1 MRCYS
6 QKMILSKKLW
16 IIKLMNK
23 ENFVDYRAVII
34 AALSLLVVRKTQIHP
49 IWVIVIAGCAGYFI
63 Y

>member
-1 MRCYS
+1 MGLRPVVVGLIAS
-6 QKMILSKKLW
+6 AALL
-16 IIKLMNK
+16 LMNK
-23 ENFVDYRAVII
+23 ENFADYRAVII